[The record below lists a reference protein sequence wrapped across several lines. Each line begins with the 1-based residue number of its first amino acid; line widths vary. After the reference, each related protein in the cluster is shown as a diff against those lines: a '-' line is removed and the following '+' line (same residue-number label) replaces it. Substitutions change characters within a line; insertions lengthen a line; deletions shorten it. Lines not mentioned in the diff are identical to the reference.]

1 MELISVL
8 MPTYNVEKFV
18 SEAVESILGQ
28 TWTNFEFIIVDDCST
43 DHTYDILKE
52 YAASDSRIHLFRND
66 INSKICKTLNRA
78 LSYAKGQFIVRM
90 DGDDISQP
98 DRFEKLYY
106 YLQSHPDVDL
116 VGSNTI
122 TIDEDGNELGKKD
135 YLLHDR
141 AIQLGNRYMTS
152 VAHIWMA
159 KRKVYDI
166 LEGYRDIP
174 YAEDFDFLLRG
185 ELHGFH
191 YANMDEYLYSVR
203 HRNGNTVSTNGLV
216 QRKTADFVKKL
227 HHDESKDRKN
237 HFNLDEFHSFVSCTE
252 KEKKKY
258 YDAALILDKAIKNK
272 KNKKD
277 MLLYTVKA
285 ALSSSYVFSYLI
297 DAVAVRI
304 IKQME
309 IRGLL

>member
-1 MELISVL
+1 MELISIL
-8 MPTYNVEKFV
+8 MPTYNVERFV
-18 SEAVESILGQ
+18 GEAVESILNQ

-43 DHTYDILKE
+43 DRTYDILKK
-52 YAASDSRIHLFRND
+52 YAAKDSRIHLFRNE
-66 INSKICKTLNRA
+66 INSKICKTLNKA
-78 LSYAKGQFIVRM
+78 LSHAKGQFIVRM

-98 DRFEKLYY
+98 DRFEKLYDF
-106 YLQSHPDVDL
+106 LQDHPNVDL

-122 TIDEDGNELGKKD
+122 TIDEDGKELGRKA

-141 AIQLGNRYMTS
+141 AIQMGNRYMTS
-152 VAHIWMA
+152 IAHIWMA
-159 KRKVYDI
+159 RKKVYDT
-166 LEGYRDIP
+166 LKGYRDIP

-185 ELHGFH
+185 ELQGFH
-191 YANMDEYLYSVR
+191 YANVEDYLYSVR

-216 QRKTADFVKKL
+216 QRKTADYVKKL
-227 HHDESKDRKN
+227 YRSESKDGKN